1 MFWKRGMPNSRP
13 LQSLP
18 EKKKKEKSIGKFY
31 AKQRAYRSEKLFPF
45 ILWSPTKP
53 FTAGR
58 ECVGGTAEWQNG
70 RMAEWLVAN
79 GGILMAW
86 TTVGNPAAARW
97 NSD

>member
-1 MFWKRGMPNSRP
+1 MFWKRGMSNSRP
-13 LQSLP
+13 LQSLL
-18 EKKKKEKSIGKFY
+18 EKKKKEKKSIGKFY

-58 ECVGGTAEWQNG
+58 ECVGT
-70 RMAEWLVAN
+70 AEWLVAN
-79 GGILMAW
+79 AGILMAW

-97 NSD
+97 KSD